1 MLGMRI
7 RQQKYQPYF
16 VGSPDLNQDVVPSG
30 ENYATHTWYGLGM
43 QQQVL
48 SSKHEELNISRE

>member
-1 MLGMRI
+1 MRI